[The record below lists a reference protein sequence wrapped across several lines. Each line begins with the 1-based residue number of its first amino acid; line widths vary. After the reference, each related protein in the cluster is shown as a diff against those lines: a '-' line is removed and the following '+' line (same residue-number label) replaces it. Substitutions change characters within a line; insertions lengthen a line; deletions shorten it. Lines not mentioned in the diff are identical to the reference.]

1 MGESSALIKTGLRK
15 VQVTYEYPVY
25 VFYELF
31 AFHAIWFSPI
41 YNDKQYSAHLS
52 RIKYITVPVDV
63 RVRLEPRARV
73 LMVNKRKTQIF
84 NEFTVN
90 YIGIIIRVIWSLYLI
105 KFGTTVQQYS
115 YY

>member
-1 MGESSALIKTGLRK
+1 MGESSALIKTELRK

-41 YNDKQYSAHLS
+41 FNVRVLCTSQQDKVYYS
-52 RIKYITVPVDV
+52 KVY

-73 LMVNKRKTQIF
+73 LMVNKRKNTDLQ
-84 NEFTVN
+84 
-90 YIGIIIRVIWSLYLI
+90 
-105 KFGTTVQQYS
+105 
-115 YY
+115 